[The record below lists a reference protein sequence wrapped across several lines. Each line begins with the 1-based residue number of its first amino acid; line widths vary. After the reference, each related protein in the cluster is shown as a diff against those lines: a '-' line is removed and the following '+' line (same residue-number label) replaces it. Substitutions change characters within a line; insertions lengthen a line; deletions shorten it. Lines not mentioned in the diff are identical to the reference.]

1 MNLPLDIRGTAFQQ
15 QVWNALQEIPLGE
28 TQSYRQVAQR
38 IGKPKAAR
46 AVATACASNVLA
58 LAIPCHRVVRG
69 TGELSG
75 YRWGIERKRKLL
87 ETEAKV
93 KK

>member
-1 MNLPLDIRGTAFQQ
+1 
-15 QVWNALQEIPLGE
+15 VWNALQAIPLGQ
-28 TQSYRQVAQR
+28 TISYSDVAKQ

-58 LAIPCHRVVRG
+58 LAVPCHRVVRG

-75 YRWGIERKRKLL
+75 YRWGVERKRKILDA
-87 ETEAKV
+87 EAKTE
-93 KK
+93 